1 MKVLPCSW
9 AQLAFST
16 FLVHGVKDGEGL
28 HLQHQLLV
36 EAELL
41 LVNLLLQLERVR
53 LESPD
58 DDLELL
64 EPPTD
69 KFAALH
75 IPQDIS
81 WQNLL

>member
-1 MKVLPCSW
+1 MRVLPCSW

-41 LVNLLLQLERVR
+41 LQLEIVR

-69 KFAALH
+69 KSAALH